1 MKDKMGLGKG
11 LDALL
16 PANEELANYGK
27 EYFVCPVEAIKAN
40 PLQPRKKIKSQ
51 ELAELAASIGEKGVL
66 QPLVVRK
73 SGDAYELIAGE
84 RRWRAAQLA
93 GLKEVPV
100 VVKDVSSAESLEIAL
115 IENVQRQD
123 LNPLEEAEAYERLL
137 LEFNLNQEEVAR
149 RVGKERSTVAN
160 YLRLVNL
167 PDFAKEDLVN
177 EALTM
182 GHARVLLGLEDVG
195 LQKEVRD
202 QVVALGLSVRQCEAL
217 AKKIRR
223 KGHVKRT
230 STADKGLLP
239 DSYRQTLIK
248 ELMRY
253 LGVKVDIVQKGSRG
267 KIEIEYYSAA
277 DLDRL
282 LGLIMK
288 E

>member
-16 PANEELANYGK
+16 PAGEELANYGK

-40 PLQPRKKIKSQ
+40 PLQPRKKIKGQ
-51 ELAELAASIGEKGVL
+51 ELAELAASIREKGVL

-73 SGDAYELIAGE
+73 SGDVYELIAGE

-115 IENVQRQD
+115 VENVQRQD
-123 LNPLEEAEAYERLL
+123 LNPLEEAEAYERLM

-167 PDFAKEDLVN
+167 PDFAKDDLVN
-177 EALTM
+177 EVLTM
-182 GHARVLLGLEDVG
+182 GHARVLLGLEDAG

-202 QVVALGLSVRQCEAL
+202 QVVTLGLSVRQCEAL
-217 AKKIRR
+217 AKKVGR
-223 KGHVKRT
+223 KGRVKRT
-230 STADKGLLP
+230 STPDIGLLP
-239 DSYRQTLIK
+239 ESYRQALVN

-253 LGVKVDIVQKGSRG
+253 LGVKVDIVQKGTRG

-277 DLDRL
+277 DLERL

>member
-1 MKDKMGLGKG
+1 MKEKMGLGKG

-16 PANEELANYGK
+16 PAREELAIYGK

-40 PLQPRKKIKSQ
+40 PLQPRKKINSQ
-51 ELAELAASIGEKGVL
+51 GLTELAASIGEKGVL

-73 SGDAYELIAGE
+73 SGDVYELIAGE

-115 IENVQRQD
+115 VENVQRQD
-123 LNPLEEAEAYERLL
+123 LNPLEEAEAYERLMQ
-137 LEFNLNQEEVAR
+137 EFKLNQEEVAR
-149 RVGKERSTVAN
+149 KVGKERSTVAN

-177 EALTM
+177 EVLTM
-182 GHARVLLGLEDVG
+182 GHARVLLGIEG
-195 LQKEVRD
+195 AGQQKEVRD
-202 QVVALGLSVRQCEAL
+202 QVVTHGLSVRQCEAL

-223 KGHVKRT
+223 KGHVKRV

-239 DSYRQTLIK
+239 DSYRQALIN

-253 LGVKVDIVQKGSRG
+253 LGVKVDIAQKGSRG

-282 LGLIMK
+282 LALIMK

>member
-1 MKDKMGLGKG
+1 MKGKMGLGKG
-11 LDALL
+11 LGALL
-16 PANEELANYGK
+16 PASEELANYGK
-27 EYFVCPVEAIKAN
+27 EYFVCPVEAIRAN
-40 PLQPRKKIKSQ
+40 PLQPRKKIKNQ

-73 SGDAYELIAGE
+73 RGDVYELIAGE
-84 RRWRAAQLA
+84 RRWQAAQLA

-100 VVKDVSSAESLEIAL
+100 VVKDVSSAESLEIAI

-123 LNPLEEAEAYERLL
+123 LNPLEEAGAYERLM
-137 LEFNLNQEEVAR
+137 LEFKLNQEEVAK

-167 PDFAKEDLVN
+167 PDFAKEDLIN
-177 EALTM
+177 EVLTM
-182 GHARVLLGLEDVG
+182 GHARVLLGLEDAK

-202 QVVALGLSVRQCEAL
+202 QVVTLGLSVRQCEAL
-217 AKKIRR
+217 AKKVRR
-223 KGHVKRT
+223 KSHVKRT
-230 STADKGLLP
+230 STTDKGLLP
-239 DSYRQTLIK
+239 DSYRQALIN

-277 DLDRL
+277 DLERL